1 MRLFLR
7 YNPAI
12 MPLDMIKLGNELRA
26 AVSRWMGSGLFSI
39 SPVTINDAVADGVSE
54 FELLGD
60 DKLNVIATEL
70 FATVR
75 KNATID

>member
-1 MRLFLR
+1 M
-7 YNPAI
+7 
-12 MPLDMIKLGNELRA
+12 
-26 AVSRWMGSGLFSI
+26 
-39 SPVTINDAVADGVSE
+39 TINDAVADGVSE